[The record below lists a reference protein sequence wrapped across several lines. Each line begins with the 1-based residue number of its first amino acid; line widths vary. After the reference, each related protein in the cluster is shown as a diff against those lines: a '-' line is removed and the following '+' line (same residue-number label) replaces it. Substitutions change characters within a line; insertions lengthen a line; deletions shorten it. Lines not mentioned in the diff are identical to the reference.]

1 MATSLPPDI
10 LQVCAGWGGVV
21 GGIQTSDPRPS
32 GLLLTPILRLS
43 LRRVFSL
50 RKSFDLS
57 HLPECEPVTRTAHPA
72 SLTHEAVE
80 KLERPLG
87 PPVGGGPSLYLGE
100 GGCLSPQLK
109 VKRDSVSVL
118 FL

>member
-10 LQVCAGWGGVV
+10 LQACAGWGGVV

-87 PPVGGGPSLYLGE
+87 PP
-100 GGCLSPQLK
+100 GGCPAP
-109 VKRDSVSVL
+109 L
-118 FL
+118 FTWGKGAA